1 MRLTV
6 IGCSG
11 SMPGPGSPAS
21 CYLLEHEGY
30 RVLLD
35 LGSGAIGPLQQHLP
49 LGEVDAILLSHL
61 HGDHCLDI
69 CPYVIFRRYFLT
81 EPLPRVPVLG
91 PRGTHGRLAA
101 AYDPTSTEPLT
112 DVFAF
117 GALAPSSREL
127 GPFTLQVDHVNHPV
141 ETFAMRL
148 TAGDRTL
155 TYSGDTGVSDA
166 LVRLAT
172 GSDVLLCEASFE
184 DGVPGLPPDLHLT
197 GREAGEHAAKA
208 GVGRLLVT
216 HFPPPVDADAI
227 TAAAA
232 EAFDGPTERVTPGAV
247 YEI

>member
-21 CYLLEHEGY
+21 CYLLEHEGF
-30 RVLLD
+30 RLLLD
-35 LGSGAIGPLQQHLP
+35 IGSGAIGPLQRHIALSQ
-49 LGEVDAILLSHL
+49 VDAILLSHL

-69 CPYVIFRRYFLT
+69 CPYVIFRRYFLA

-117 GALAPSSREL
+117 GALEPGSREV
-127 GPFTLQVDHVNHPV
+127 GPFTLQVDRVNHPV

-148 TAGDRTL
+148 SAGGRTL
-155 TYSGDTGVSDA
+155 TYSGDTGVSDP

-172 GSDVLLCEASFE
+172 GSDVLLCEASFL
-184 DGVPGLPPDLHLT
+184 DGATVPPDLHLT
-197 GREAGEHAAKA
+197 GREAGEHATKA

-216 HFPPPVDADAI
+216 HIPPGGNGAAI

-232 EAFDGPTERVTPGAV
+232 EAFDGPTEQVEPDQA

>member
-11 SMPGPGSPAS
+11 SYPGPASPAS
-21 CYLLEHEGY
+21 CYLVEHEGF

-35 LGSGAIGPLQQHLP
+35 LGSGALGALQRHADLFAI
-49 LGEVDAILLSHL
+49 DAVLLTHL

-69 CPYVIFRRYFLT
+69 CPYVVVRRYH
-81 EPLPRVPVLG
+81 PPGPVPRLPVLG

-112 DVFAF
+112 DIFAF
-117 GALAPSSREL
+117 GALSPGSREL
-127 GPFTLQVDHVNHPV
+127 GPFTLQVDRVNHPV

-155 TYSGDTGVSDA
+155 TYSGDSGVSDS
-166 LVRLAT
+166 LVRLAS
-172 GSDVLLCEASFE
+172 GSDVLLCEATHL
-184 DGVPGLPPDLHLT
+184 DGVDAPADLHLT

-208 GVGRLLVT
+208 GVGRLLIT
-216 HFPPPVDADAI
+216 HIPPNGDAALI
-227 TAAAA
+227 TEAAAL
-232 EAFDGPTERVTPGAV
+232 AFTGTTERVAPDV
-247 YEI
+247 SYEI